1 MVRHARA
8 LLASLSTALMLG
20 CAMGSASTYPA
31 SAPAR
36 PATDAP
42 PRFVAAVP
50 LAGATA
56 PDTVPGPGCHSPMF
70 DPRDGTRIELMVSAG
85 GVADYEVPVGRY
97 GVSRDE
103 RLRLDCRTGRVI
115 GIVPSRAP

>member
-1 MVRHARA
+1 MVRLSAA
-8 LLASLSTALMLG
+8 LLALVFSLG
-20 CAMGSASTYPA
+20 CAVGSANTYPA

-42 PRFVAAVP
+42 VQFVAAVP

-70 DPRDGTRIELMVSAG
+70 DPRDGTRIEMVVSAG

-97 GVSRDE
+97 GVARDE
-103 RLRLDCRTGRVI
+103 RLRLDCRTGQVI
-115 GIVPSRAP
+115 GVVPSQAR